1 MTDEHG
7 LAKAFLEQCPAVIW
21 AVDRNGA
28 FRRFYSDPSCVFGK
42 SAAELHERTPDVVL
56 DPAPGEQWKN
66 RFARA
71 LAGETLM
78 LRERR
83 GNITWYVKLFPIR
96 IDGRITHVGGVAQQS
111 EPWSTADQELRHT
124 VLSALR
130 SQEFERKMASQFLHD
145 SVGQN
150 LTAFGLQLD
159 LIRMDLESLSPETC
173 ARIAEMQKT
182 LEGMME
188 EVREYSYELN
198 PSTVE
203 RAGLRSALDR
213 LASRLRHR
221 FTGWLRIRVDPS
233 LKLDPKIATALFH
246 IAQEALEN
254 AVQHAGCSN
263 IEIAVKCTRK
273 GIVLEVKDDG
283 RGFDPDDI
291 LGVRRGLGLL
301 SMEHFAAQA
310 GLQLTITSS
319 RESGTLV
326 RATLTRTRLKKDDAI
341 RSRTGRRS

>member
-7 LAKAFLEQCPAVIW
+7 LAKLFLEQCPAVIW

-28 FRRFYSDPSCVFGK
+28 FQRFYSDPSCVFGK
-42 SAAELHERTPDVVL
+42 SAAELQDRTPEAAL
-56 DPAPGEQWKN
+56 APGSGEQWKN

-71 LAGETLM
+71 LAGETLV
-78 LRERR
+78 LRERV
-83 GNITWYVKLFPIR
+83 GDTTWYIKLFPIR
-96 IDGRITHVGGVAQQS
+96 VAGCIQHVGGVAQPS
-111 EPWSTADQELRHT
+111 APWSTADQELRHT
-124 VLSALR
+124 VLGALR
-130 SQEFERKMASQFLHD
+130 TQEFERKMASQFLHD

-159 LIRMDLESLSPETC
+159 LIRMDLETVSPETC
-173 ARIAEMQKT
+173 ARIVEMQKT
-182 LEGMME
+182 LESMME

-213 LASRLRHR
+213 LASRLQHR
-221 FTGWLRIRVDPS
+221 FAGWLRIKVDPS
-233 LKLDPKIATALFH
+233 LKLDPKIASALFH

-254 AVQHAGCSN
+254 AVQHSGCSK
-263 IEIAVKCTRK
+263 IEIAVKSTRK
-273 GIVLEVKDDG
+273 ATILEVKDDG
-283 RGFDPDDI
+283 QGFDPDDI

-301 SMEHFAAQA
+301 TMEHFAAQA

-319 RESGTLV
+319 SESGTLV
-326 RATLTRTRLKKDDAI
+326 RATLPGAD
-341 RSRTGRRS
+341 